1 MPELSPQSVAELDRL
16 EVELRGLRE
25 QIKAAPK
32 RTLVVTGRRLDEI
45 ALALARI
52 RAERDDA

>member
-1 MPELSPQSVAELDRL
+1 MPELSTQAVAELDRL
-16 EVELRGLRE
+16 EVELRGLHE

-32 RTLVVTGRRLDEI
+32 RTLVGTGRRLDEI
-45 ALALARI
+45 ELALARI